1 MFEYYNIL
9 NIYFD
14 IWYLFIFYK
23 FYDKKNI
30 KMCEVLDINF
40 DILVYM
46 KKFLYFYVKIKYIVY
61 FLEV

>member
-1 MFEYYNIL
+1 MVFV
-9 NIYFD
+9 YFLCL
-14 IWYLFIFYK
+14 YFYK